1 MSLIEK
7 AYFTLDEIED
17 RWQLP
22 RRDVV
27 YLAENG
33 LLRLS
38 VRLYDVRL
46 ERGYYEEMAEGDC
59 ARVPTDQAPFTGLQ
73 DLQEHDAFLL
83 FRDGQAQVSHFAAP
97 APEYRCLL
105 GPAESIAIR
114 EPDVVVRR
122 EERDSV
128 ETSHGLLR
136 SGVAK
141 GAGFRQLNDY
151 AEVHC
156 SGLAFHLG
164 PVQARVVKRLHEAA
178 VAGVPWCTG
187 KTVLGDAGSACT
199 RMADV
204 FKSQRHWR
212 RLIESDRRGHYRLQL
227 QPD

>member
-38 VRLYDVRL
+38 VRLYAVYL
-46 ERGYYEEMAEGDC
+46 EQGYYEEMDGGDW
-59 ARVPTDQAPFTGLQ
+59 ARIPTQHGRFTGLQ
-73 DLQEHDAFLL
+73 DLHEHDAFVL
-83 FRDGQAQVSHFAAP
+83 FRDGQAQVEAFAAP
-97 APEYRCLL
+97 AAEYRWLVE
-105 GPAESIAIR
+105 PTASIMVCER
-114 EPDVVVRR
+114 DVVVRR
-122 EERDSV
+122 EERDRV
-128 ETSHGLLR
+128 ECSPGLVR
-136 SGVAK
+136 AGVAN
-141 GAGFRQLNDY
+141 GASFRQLNGY

-156 SGLAFHLG
+156 SGVVFHLG
-164 PVQARVVKRLHEAA
+164 PVQARVVQRLHEAA
-178 VAGVPWCTG
+178 LAGVPWCAG
-187 KTVLGDAGSACT
+187 KAVLGEAGSACT

-212 RLIESDRRGHYRLQL
+212 RLIESDRRGHYRLHL
-227 QPD
+227 RPN